1 MNFLKPYHEI
11 ILRDVILL
19 DATKSANVLKKYWF
33 IPIWMCRKELEK
45 LAKQIFD
52 AIGGERITDISDDF
66 EKLLSYRRI
75 QLLQALFK
83 AVQIEIG
90 LKPRI
95 IAWKIIL
102 EKDFK
107 ESPLLEEVL
116 ATVKQYTGIEI
127 VTPEDINTL
136 VDFIQHKI
144 AKHEEMFPEIV
155 QEEGE
160 QHSIVEVLNS
170 VFLCLDLQ
178 PNENMLLVTWIGL
191 KEQAKKRVRSQQPN
205 TDENGQYE

>member
-33 IPIWMCRKELEK
+33 IPLFLCRKELEK
-45 LAKQIFD
+45 LAKDIFD
-52 AIGGERITDISDDF
+52 AIGGEKITDISDDF

-116 ATVKQYTGIEI
+116 SEVKRITDIDIEA
-127 VTPEDINTL
+127 PEDVQTL
-136 VDFIQHKI
+136 FDYIQHKI
-144 AKHEEMFPEIV
+144 DKYNEMFPE
-155 QEEGE
+155 QLEEDGE
-160 QHSIVEVLNS
+160 SHSIVEVLNS
-170 VFLCLDLQ
+170 VFHYFNLQ
-178 PNENMLLVTWIGL
+178 PNESMLLITWVGM
-191 KEQAKKRVRSQQPN
+191 KKTAEAQSKQSNNQ
-205 TDENGQYE
+205 DNGE